1 MNRGTDMGSSID
13 GGDSSASGQAAPL
26 DLVIRNGTVATAGD
40 TVRCDIGIR
49 DGRIVALGEAL
60 GRAESVIDAT
70 GRLVTP
76 GGIDSHCHMDQQPW
90 EGQATVD
97 DFRSGT
103 LSAACGGTTTVIPF
117 AMPLRGQSLR
127 AVVDDYHRRAEGKAV
142 IDYAF
147 HLVVSDP
154 SPQMLG
160 QDLPALIRDGCTSF
174 KVYLT
179 YEGLAL
185 ADEEV
190 LNVLDLAKREGAMVM
205 VHAENDAVV
214 RWLTERLLAT
224 GKTGIRHHVDA
235 HPSIGDR
242 EATHRAIS
250 FAELMDVP
258 ILITHVSHRDGA
270 EQIRWAQT
278 RGLKIYGETCP
289 QYLFLSAEDIAGPG
303 NGHAGHHGHAHGMEG
318 AKYVCTPPPREKAN
332 QEHIWRA
339 LQNGTFQVLSSDHSP
354 YRFTDKIKGGPN
366 TPFTK
371 VPNGVPGIELRMSL
385 LLSEG
390 VGKGRI
396 TLNQFVALT
405 ATNAARIYGLY
416 PRKGTIAVGADADI
430 AIWDAEREWTVSH
443 SLLHDNCDY
452 TPYEG
457 MRLRGWPLTTL
468 SRGEIVWNG
477 SEPQAK
483 PGRGQFL
490 RCDLPAAPR
499 P

>member
-1 MNRGTDMGSSID
+1 M
-13 GGDSSASGQAAPL
+13 AATSL
-26 DLVIRNGTVATAGD
+26 DLLIRNGTVATAGD
-40 TVRCDIGIR
+40 VVRCDIGIR
-49 DGRIVALGEAL
+49 GGRIVALGEQPGTAD
-60 GRAESVIDAT
+60 EVIDAT

-76 GGIDSHCHMDQQPW
+76 GGVDSHCHMDQQPW

-103 LSAACGGTTTVIPF
+103 ISAACGGTTTVIPF

-127 AVVDDYHRRAEGKAV
+127 AVVDDYHVRARGKAV

-154 SPQMLG
+154 SPQVLG

-185 ADEEV
+185 ADEDV
-190 LNVLDLAKREGAMVM
+190 LNVLDVAKREGAMVM

-214 RWLTERLLAT
+214 RWLTDRLLAQ
-224 GKTGIRHHVDA
+224 GKSWIKHHLDA
-235 HPSIGDR
+235 HPAIGDR

-250 FAELMDVP
+250 FSELMEVP

-289 QYLFLSAEDIAGPG
+289 QYLFLSSEDIEGTG
-303 NGHAGHHGHAHGMEG
+303 NGHRDHHSHAHGMEG
-318 AKYVCTPPPREKAN
+318 AKYVCTPPPRDKAN
-332 QEHIWRA
+332 QEHIWRG
-339 LQNGTFQVLSSDHSP
+339 LQNGTFQVLSSDHSA

-366 TPFTK
+366 TPFTN
-371 VPNGVPGIELRMSL
+371 VPNGVPGIELRMPL

-430 AIWDAEREWTVSH
+430 AIWDAEREWTVTH
-443 SLLHDNCDY
+443 GLLHDNCDY

-457 MRLRGWPLTTL
+457 MRLRGWPMMTL

-477 SEPQAK
+477 GEPLGA
-483 PGRGQFL
+483 PGRGRFL
-490 RCDLPAAPR
+490 RCDLPESPR

>member
-1 MNRGTDMGSSID
+1 VESI
-13 GGDSSASGQAAPL
+13 SF
-26 DLVIRNGTVATAGD
+26 DLLIRNGTVATAGD
-40 TVRCDIGIR
+40 VVRCDIGIR
-49 DGRIVALGEAL
+49 DGRIAAVGTEL
-60 GRAESVIDAT
+60 GRAEQVIDAT

-76 GGIDSHCHMDQQPW
+76 GGVDSHCHMDQQAW
-90 EGQATVD
+90 GGAETAD

-127 AVVDDYHRRAEGKAV
+127 AVVEDYHRRAEGKTLV
-142 IDYAF
+142 DYAF
-147 HLVVSDP
+147 HLVMSDP
-154 SPQMLG
+154 SPQALG

-174 KVYLT
+174 KIYLT

-190 LNVLDLAKREGAMVM
+190 LNVLEAAKREGALVM

-214 RWLTERLLAT
+214 RWLTNRLLEK
-224 GKTGIRHHVDA
+224 GKTDIKYHVDA
-235 HPSIGDR
+235 HPAIGDR

-250 FAELMDVP
+250 FSELMDVP
-258 ILITHVSHRDGA
+258 LLITHVSHRGA
-270 EQIRWAQT
+270 TEQIRWAQT
-278 RGLKIYGETCP
+278 GGLKIYGETCP
-289 QYLFLSAEDIAGPG
+289 QYLFLSSDDIVGG
-303 NGHAGHHGHAHGMEG
+303 EEGHAHGHPLEG
-318 AKYVCTPPPREKAN
+318 AKFVCTPPPRDKAN
-332 QEHIWRA
+332 QKYIWQG
-339 LQNGTFQVLSSDHSP
+339 LQNGTFQVFSSDHSA
-354 YRFTDKIKGGPN
+354 YRFTEKVKGGPD
-366 TPFTK
+366 TRFTN

-390 VGKGRI
+390 VGKGRL

-416 PRKGTIAVGADADI
+416 PRKGTIAAGADADI
-430 AIWDAEREWTVSH
+430 VIWDTEREWTVTH

-457 MRLRGWPLTTL
+457 MKLRGWPMTTL
-468 SRGEIVWNG
+468 SRGEVVWNG
-477 SEPQAK
+477 SEPCAE

-490 RCDLPAAPR
+490 RCDLPEAAR
-499 P
+499 S

>member
-1 MNRGTDMGSSID
+1 M
-13 GGDSSASGQAAPL
+13 AATSF
-26 DLVIRNGTVATAGD
+26 DLLIRNGTVATAGD
-40 TVRCDIGIR
+40 VVRCDIGIR
-49 DGRIVALGEAL
+49 GGRIVALGEQL
-60 GRAESVIDAT
+60 GPADEVIDAT

-117 AMPLRGQSLR
+117 AMPIRGQSLR
-127 AVVDDYHRRAEGKAV
+127 AVVDDYHVRARGKAV

-154 SPQMLG
+154 SPQILG

-185 ADEEV
+185 ADGDV
-190 LNVLDLAKREGAMVM
+190 LNVLDVAKREGAMVM

-214 RWLTERLLAT
+214 RWLTDRLLAQ
-224 GKTGIRHHVDA
+224 GKTEIRHHLAA

-250 FAELMDVP
+250 FSELMEVP

-289 QYLFLSAEDIAGPG
+289 QYLFLSSEDIEGTG
-303 NGHAGHHGHAHGMEG
+303 NGHGEHHGHGHAHGMEG
-318 AKYVCTPPPREKAN
+318 AKYVCTPPPRDKAN
-332 QEHIWRA
+332 QEHIWRG
-339 LQNGTFQVLSSDHSP
+339 LQNGTFQVLSSDHSA

-366 TPFTK
+366 TPFTN
-371 VPNGVPGIELRMSL
+371 VPNGVPGIELRMPL

-430 AIWDAEREWTVSH
+430 VIWDAEREWTVTH

-457 MRLRGWPLTTL
+457 MKLRGWPIMTL
-468 SRGEIVWNG
+468 SRGEMVWDG
-477 SEPQAK
+477 GEPLGT
-483 PGRGQFL
+483 PGRGRFL
-490 RCDLPAAPR
+490 RCDLPEVPR

>member
-1 MNRGTDMGSSID
+1 M
-13 GGDSSASGQAAPL
+13 AATSF
-26 DLVIRNGTVATAGD
+26 DLLIRNGTVATAGD
-40 TVRCDIGIR
+40 VVRCDIGIR
-49 DGRIVALGEAL
+49 GGRIVALGEQL
-60 GRAESVIDAT
+60 GAADEVIDAT

-76 GGIDSHCHMDQQPW
+76 GGVDSHCHMDQQPW

-103 LSAACGGTTTVIPF
+103 ISAACGGTTTVIPF
-117 AMPLRGQSLR
+117 AMPIRGQSLR
-127 AVVDDYHRRAEGKAV
+127 AVVEDYHARARGKAV

-154 SPQMLG
+154 SRQVLG

-174 KVYLT
+174 KIYLT

-190 LNVLDLAKREGAMVM
+190 LNVLDVAKREGAMVM

-214 RWLTERLLAT
+214 RWLTDRLLAQ
-224 GKTGIRHHVDA
+224 GKSGIKHHLDA
-235 HPSIGDR
+235 HPAIGDR

-250 FAELMDVP
+250 FSELMEVP

-289 QYLFLSAEDIAGPG
+289 QYLFLSSDDIADD
-303 NGHAGHHGHAHGMEG
+303 HHGHAHGMEG
-318 AKYVCTPPPREKAN
+318 AKYVCTPPPRDKAN
-332 QEHIWRA
+332 QEHIWRG
-339 LQNGTFQVLSSDHSP
+339 LQNGTFQVLSSDHSA

-366 TPFTK
+366 TPFTN
-371 VPNGVPGIELRMSL
+371 VPNGVPGIELRMPL

-430 AIWDAEREWTVSH
+430 AIWDAEREWTVTH
-443 SLLHDNCDY
+443 GLLHDNCDY

-457 MRLRGWPLTTL
+457 MRLRGWPMMTL
-468 SRGEIVWNG
+468 SRGEIVWDG
-477 SEPQAK
+477 GEPLGA
-483 PGRGQFL
+483 PGRGRFL
-490 RCDLPAAPR
+490 RCDLPESPR

>member
-1 MNRGTDMGSSID
+1 MP
-13 GGDSSASGQAAPL
+13 APL
-26 DLVIRNGTVATAGD
+26 DLLIRNGTVATASD
-40 TVRCDIGIR
+40 VVRCDIGIR
-49 DGRIVALGEAL
+49 DGRIVSLGEEL
-60 GRAESVIDAT
+60 GHAETVIDAT

-76 GGIDSHCHMDQQPW
+76 GGVDSHCHMDQQPW
-90 EGQATVD
+90 EGQATID

-103 LSAACGGTTTVIPF
+103 ISAACGGTTTVIPF

-127 AVVDDYHRRAEGKAV
+127 AVVDDYHQRARGKAV

-154 SPQMLG
+154 SPQALG

-185 ADEEV
+185 ADTEV
-190 LNVLDLAKREGAMVM
+190 LNVLDLARREGALVM

-214 RWLTERLLAT
+214 RWLTERLLAKGQT
-224 GKTGIRHHVDA
+224 QISHHLSA
-235 HPSIGDR
+235 HPAIGDR

-250 FAELMDVP
+250 FSELLDVP

-289 QYLFLSAEDIAGPG
+289 QYLFLSAEDIIGPDD
-303 NGHAGHHGHAHGMEG
+303 GHHHGDDHRHPLEG
-318 AKYVCTPPPREKAN
+318 AKYVCTPPPRDKSN

-339 LQNGTFQVLSSDHSP
+339 LQNGTFQVFSSDHSP
-354 YRFTDKIKGGPN
+354 YRFADKIKGGAKTTFAN
-366 TPFTK
+366 
-371 VPNGVPGIELRMSL
+371 VPNGIPGIELRMPL

-396 TLNQFVALT
+396 TLNQFVALA
-405 ATNAARIYGLY
+405 ATNAARIYGIY

-430 AIWDAEREWTVSH
+430 VIWDTEREWTVSH
-443 SLLHDNCDY
+443 SLLHDLCDY

-457 MRLRGWPLTTL
+457 MKLRGWPLQTY
-468 SRGEIVWNG
+468 SRGELVWDG
-477 SEPQAK
+477 EAPRGE

-490 RCDLPAAPR
+490 PCDTPETPR

>member
-1 MNRGTDMGSSID
+1 M
-13 GGDSSASGQAAPL
+13 AL
-26 DLVIRNGTVATAGD
+26 DLVIRNGTVVTAGD
-40 TVRCDIGIR
+40 VFRCDIGIR
-49 DGRIVALGEAL
+49 DGRIVALGEQL
-60 GRAESVIDAT
+60 GAADQVIEAR

-103 LSAACGGTTTVIPF
+103 ISAACGGTTTVIPF
-117 AMPLRGQSLR
+117 AMPIRGQSLR
-127 AVVDDYHRRAEGKAV
+127 AVVDDYHQRARGKAV

-154 SPQMLG
+154 SPQVLG

-190 LNVLDLAKREGAMVM
+190 LNVLDVAKREGAMVM

-214 RWLTERLLAT
+214 RWLTDRLLSQ
-224 GKTGIRHHVDA
+224 GKTEIKHHLAA
-235 HPSIGDR
+235 HPAIGDR

-250 FAELMDVP
+250 FSELMEVP

-289 QYLFLSAEDIAGPG
+289 QYLFLSSEDIEG
-303 NGHAGHHGHAHGMEG
+303 NGHRHGHGHTHAMEG
-318 AKYVCTPPPREKAN
+318 VKYVCTPPPRDKAN
-332 QEHIWRA
+332 QEHIWRG
-339 LQNGTFQVLSSDHSP
+339 LQNGTFQVLSSDHSA

-366 TPFTK
+366 TPFTN
-371 VPNGVPGIELRMSL
+371 VPNGVPGIELRMSM

-396 TLNQFVALT
+396 GLNQFVALT

-430 AIWDAEREWTVSH
+430 AIWDTEREWTVTH
-443 SLLHDNCDY
+443 ALLHDNCDY

-457 MRLRGWPLTTL
+457 MKLRGWPVATL
-468 SRGEIVWNG
+468 SRGEMVWDGHDLVAN
-477 SEPQAK
+477 

-490 RCDLPAAPR
+490 RCDLPEAPR